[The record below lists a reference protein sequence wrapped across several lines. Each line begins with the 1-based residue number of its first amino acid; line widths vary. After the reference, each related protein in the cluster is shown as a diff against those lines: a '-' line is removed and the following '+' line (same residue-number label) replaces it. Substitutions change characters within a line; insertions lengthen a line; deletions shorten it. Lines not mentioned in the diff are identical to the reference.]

1 MVNHPLVSVMMPAYN
16 AEKYIGTAIESVLA
30 QTYENWELIIVDDGS
45 TDNTY
50 EVATKYK
57 DQRIKVVK
65 HLVNLGE
72 GPSRNDALRFS
83 KGDWITGLDA
93 DDAWLPNRLQRLV
106 EVALTTENVFVA
118 DLFTICSD
126 RNGQMVPEKVATLP
140 WLVRK
145 GHTATVTL
153 REYLRAG
160 TPGMQQLFPRKV
172 VVERGLRFA
181 NFRFGA
187 DLDFRIQL
195 FKAGLK
201 LKLIGESYYLYRVWP
216 GSVSR
221 KVHPDIF
228 LLYEKWLSS
237 NLISSTERKYLTR
250 LKAREKVRFNCDPL
264 VDDLVNLRL
273 LDAVRDVV
281 AEPSMLMV
289 LVKYLPTV
297 VAYRLC
303 RYAMLL
309 RR

>member
-1 MVNHPLVSVMMPAYN
+1 
-16 AEKYIGTAIESVLA
+16 
-30 QTYENWELIIVDDGS
+30 
-45 TDNTY
+45 
-50 EVATKYK
+50 
-57 DQRIKVVK
+57 
-65 HLVNLGE
+65 
-72 GPSRNDALRFS
+72 
-83 KGDWITGLDA
+83 
-93 DDAWLPNRLQRLV
+93 
-106 EVALTTENVFVA
+106 
-118 DLFTICSD
+118 
-126 RNGQMVPEKVATLP
+126 
-140 WLVRK
+140 
-145 GHTATVTL
+145 
-153 REYLRAG
+153 
-160 TPGMQQLFPRKV
+160 MQQLFPRKV